1 MMNVLMRLFVTARAA
16 FIYVSFLPA
25 AWAQEAAKTATEAQL
40 ASGSPLSTSAMVVQ
54 VLTAL
59 VMVTASIFFLAWLMK
74 RLGGQSL
81 LQQRGM
87 KMLATM
93 PVGNRE
99 KIALIE
105 VEGKRF
111 LIGIAS
117 GNVNCL
123 HVFEEQHE
131 KTGEQATNPSE
142 VTSSEESTLSTK
154 PESLFK
160 TEKWDFASAFK
171 QLIKDG
177 ERK

>member
-1 MMNVLMRLFVTARAA
+1 MKSITRLLVVVRVF
-16 FIYVSFLPA
+16 FIGVCFIPA
-25 AWAQEAAKTATEAQL
+25 AWAQDAANIANKAQI
-40 ASGSPLSTSAMVVQ
+40 ANGSPISTGGMIIQ

-59 VMVTASIFFLAWLMK
+59 AMVTASIFVLAWLMK

-93 PVGNRE
+93 PVATRE

-123 HVFEEQHE
+123 HVFEEE
-131 KTGEQATNPSE
+131 PTLNEGEVESSNDVSQSQTNPVVS
-142 VTSSEESTLSTK
+142 K
-154 PESLFK
+154 PQSLLK

>member
-1 MMNVLMRLFVTARAA
+1 MNLFSRVSVFIFSMFACSVL
-16 FIYVSFLPA
+16 
-25 AWAQEAAKTATEAQL
+25 WAQEAVNVADKTSTPT
-40 ASGSPLSTSAMVVQ
+40 GSPISTSGMIIQ

-59 VMVTASIFFLAWLMK
+59 FMVTISIFVLAWLMK

-93 PVGNRE
+93 PVGARE
-99 KIALIE
+99 KIALVE
-105 VEGKRF
+105 VEGKRL
-111 LIGIAS
+111 LIGVAS

-123 HVFEEQHE
+123 HVFEDEIETASNINAEQSAA
-131 KTGEQATNPSE
+131 QNADD
-142 VTSSEESTLSTK
+142 TSSSNSATTTATPFL
-154 PESLFK
+154 K

-177 ERK
+177 ERKE